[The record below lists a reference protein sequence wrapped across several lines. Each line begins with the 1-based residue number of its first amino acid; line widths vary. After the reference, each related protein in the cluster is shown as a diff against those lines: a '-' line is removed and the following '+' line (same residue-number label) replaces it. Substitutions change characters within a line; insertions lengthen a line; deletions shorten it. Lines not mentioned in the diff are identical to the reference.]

1 MTNLYTST
9 LVDPVDN
16 VVDLQVTEI
25 PLASIAQAQLTI
37 SKYTAGESFI
47 EIINPPTA
55 YVENDDGSNTH
66 FRVYFNDGQV
76 SAGEKVKVELDN

>member
-25 PLASIAQAQLTI
+25 PLASIAQAQLTVFKYSAEEVYI
-37 SKYTAGESFI
+37 SDI
-47 EIINPPTA
+47 VPPTA
-55 YVENDDGSNTH
+55 YLENDDGSNTH
-66 FRVYFNDGQV
+66 IRVYFGEGQV
-76 SAGEKVKVELDN
+76 DAGEKIKVEIDS